1 MKKYFSI
8 IRFFILAS
16 VFILTGC
23 VHDDKYDA
31 PDLSGNC
38 QDLKATITLEAAKSL
53 AQNTTITTDAVIE
66 GYVSSTDQSGN
77 IYKTIMTIKEIPDSF
92 MTKIKNFFNNIG

>member
-53 AQNTTITTDAVIE
+53 INDIRQRHPNEELTCK
-66 GYVSSTDQSGN
+66 Y
-77 IYKTIMTIKEIPDSF
+77 IKALETACSRAE
-92 MTKIKNFFNNIG
+92 NS

>member
-23 VHDDKYDA
+23 VHVDKYDA

-53 AQNTTITTDAVIE
+53 ASNATDITQKNKVQYTPSRRVWPINT
-66 GYVSSTDQSGN
+66 
-77 IYKTIMTIKEIPDSF
+77 MPEIGWCRFS
-92 MTKIKNFFNNIG
+92 